1 MLEGEVT
8 GLNPAGRVAREM
20 ARITLINIFAIC
32 FMFFQFKFC
41 RVLFLTEGFLGTQ
54 QRDV

>member
-32 FMFFQFKFC
+32 FMFFQLNFAECYF
-41 RVLFLTEGFLGTQ
+41 
-54 QRDV
+54 